1 MAEGIVEFKS
11 YELHEL
17 AYKKIEAFEGDN
29 NLSLTITSQDNMENP
44 EIKRVILDAELTGSV
59 EAKIVISGIFLL
71 TEDFNEQYRDTDL
84 HIIATSLLLPYARS
98 ILSFV
103 SASDGSKPLL
113 IPTVNLNLLFDESNI
128 REEDESTTTK

>member
-71 TEDFNEQYRDTDL
+71 TEDFNEQHRDTDL
-84 HIIATSLLLPYARS
+84 QIIATSLLLPYARS

-128 REEDESTTTK
+128 REEDESTTTE

>member
-44 EIKRVILDAELTGSV
+44 KIKRVILDAELTGSV

-71 TEDFNEQYRDTDL
+71 TEDFNEQYREADL
-84 HIIATSLLLPYARS
+84 QIIATSLLLPYARS

-128 REEDESTTTK
+128 REEDESTTTE

>member
-84 HIIATSLLLPYARS
+84 QIIATSLLLPYARS

-128 REEDESTTTK
+128 REEDESTTTE